1 MITSCSL
8 VFRNPLLTRATKPS
22 TLKACIPQ
30 VCSSLTTVPT
40 THRGFLSSAPVTNKF
55 TTMASATAADGS
67 SANGGPRTALA
78 ETDAKGS
85 FVRKESTFRNFI
97 EKGGKFEPEAGRYH
111 LYVSLACPWAN
122 RCVAAMRLKG
132 LEDTIGLSI
141 THPTW
146 KRTRPDKKDPEDHH
160 TGWFFASPEDPPV
173 SNSQGMGSFDCS
185 GCIPDTVNGVK
196 FVRDLYELAQDT
208 SGKYTVPVLWDK
220 KEKTIVNNESSEI
233 LRMFNSA
240 FNDFAKN
247 PELDLYPEELRGE
260 IDALNEW
267 IYPNINNGVYRCGFA
282 TTQEAYNIAFNDLF
296 SALDKVEELL
306 SKRRYIA
313 GGDTITE
320 ADIRLFMT
328 LIRFDPV
335 YVVYFK
341 TDKKAIREYPNI
353 SEYVKDIYS
362 TPGIKESISID
373 HIKKH
378 YFTSHPKLN
387 AYAIIPGGPEH
398 WWEGEHGR
406 YKMTKQAVAFDA

>member
-1 MITSCSL
+1 
-8 VFRNPLLTRATKPS
+8 
-22 TLKACIPQ
+22 
-30 VCSSLTTVPT
+30 
-40 THRGFLSSAPVTNKF
+40 
-55 TTMASATAADGS
+55 MASSTA
-67 SANGGPRTALA
+67 PRTALA
-78 ETDAKGS
+78 ETDSKGA
-85 FVRKESTFRNFI
+85 FTRKDSAFRNFI
-97 EKGGKFEPEAGRYH
+97 EKGTKFEPEAGRYH

-122 RCVAAMRLKG
+122 RCVAAMYMKG
-132 LEDTIGLSI
+132 LEDVIGLSV

-146 KRTRPDKKDPEDHH
+146 QRTRPDKKDPEDAH

-173 SNSQGMGSFDCS
+173 SNSEGMGSFDCS
-185 GCIPDTVNGVK
+185 GCVPDPVNGVK
-196 FVRDLYELAQDT
+196 FVRDLYELANDS
-208 SGKYTVPVLWDK
+208 SGKYSVPVLWDK
-220 KEKTIVNNESSEI
+220 KERTIVNNESSEI
-233 LRMFNSA
+233 LRMLNTA
-240 FNDFAKN
+240 FNDFANN
-247 PELDLYPEELRGE
+247 PSLDLYPEELRSE
-260 IDALNEW
+260 IDSVNEW

-296 SALDKVEELL
+296 SALDRVEDILL
-306 SKRRYIA
+306 RRRYIA
-313 GGDTITE
+313 GDIITE

-353 SEYVKDIYS
+353 SEYVKDLYS
-362 TPGIKESISID
+362 IPGIKKSINID

-387 AYAIIPGGPEH
+387 AYAIIPGGSDP

>member
-1 MITSCSL
+1 MITSLLRGAQNPIFLLANSTNASSIQQLRFVYRNINTLGWCSI
-8 VFRNPLLTRATKPS
+8 RQTTLTPKSQRSPPHRSVMTSS
-22 TLKACIPQ
+22 T
-30 VCSSLTTVPT
+30 
-40 THRGFLSSAPVTNKF
+40 
-55 TTMASATAADGS
+55 
-67 SANGGPRTALA
+67 GPRTALA

-85 FVRKESTFRNFI
+85 FIRKDSTFRNFI
-97 EKGGKFEPEAGRYH
+97 EKGSKFEPEAGRYH

-122 RCVAAMRLKG
+122 RCVAALHMKG
-132 LEDTIGLSI
+132 LEDVIGLSV

-146 KRTRPDKKDPEDHH
+146 QRTRPDNPEDKH
-160 TGWFFASPEDPPV
+160 TGWFFASPEDKPV
-173 SNSQGMGSFDCS
+173 TNTEGMGSFDCS

-208 SGKYTVPVLWDK
+208 SGKYSVPVLWDK

-233 LRMFNSA
+233 LRMFNTA

-247 PELDLYPEELRGE
+247 PSLDLYPEDLREE

-282 TTQEAYNIAFNDLF
+282 TTQEAYNIAFQDLF
-296 SALDKVEELL
+296 SALDRVEEIL

-313 GGDTITE
+313 GDVITE

-341 TDKKAIREYPNI
+341 TDRKAIREYSNI
-353 SEYVKDIYS
+353 SEYVRDIYS
-362 TPGIKESISID
+362 TPGIKESVNID
-373 HIKKH
+373 HINKH
-378 YFTSHPKLN
+378 YFTSHPK
-387 AYAIIPGGPEH
+387 
-398 WWEGEHGR
+398 
-406 YKMTKQAVAFDA
+406 